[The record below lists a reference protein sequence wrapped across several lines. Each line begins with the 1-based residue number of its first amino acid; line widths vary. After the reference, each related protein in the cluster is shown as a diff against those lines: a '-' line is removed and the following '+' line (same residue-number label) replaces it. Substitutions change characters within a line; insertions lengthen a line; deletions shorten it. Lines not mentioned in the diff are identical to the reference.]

1 MVGIAQQ
8 QKIGDQRFITHMF
21 MVRRIA
27 CDLIVN
33 PVTGRK
39 VLQAEMIHLC
49 MLVFM
54 AILDGTKTILAPE

>member
-21 MVRRIA
+21 MARRIA

-33 PVTGRK
+33 PGAGVQSVKMKLNG
-39 VLQAEMIHLC
+39 LY
-49 MLVFM
+49 
-54 AILDGTKTILAPE
+54 